1 MIPMNFHDSM
11 NQKPRLQMRVNSDEP
26 IKEKGGSVKTSIKKK
41 FQGEIKDIFP
51 TDDKKSSD
59 EEKSPFNFNA
69 SPDK

>member
-1 MIPMNFHDSM
+1 
-11 NQKPRLQMRVNSDEP
+11 MRVNSDEP